1 MNNSISVK
9 ALLRQIRCSEFVN
22 ACQMPMGYVEG
33 YPMFHRVNGKVYLV
47 IPFLR
52 FKVTGE
58 VDKTLVYPI
67 RYTVTAELPTGRIA
81 SFQDLSADSRFRKV
95 DFDKPIGLFRHDAIK
110 DLDKREFAAVK
121 DELYCAYDAVIGSL
135 LAGQEPAEEN
145 VEAMAKLLSRLA
157 EPCQKPIYQALDSN
171 FSAKFLL

>member
-9 ALLRQIRCSEFVN
+9 TLLRQIRCSEFVN

-67 RYTVTAELPTGRIA
+67 RYTVTAELPTGRIT

-110 DLDKREFAAVK
+110 DLTKQEFAAVK
-121 DELYCAYDAVIGSL
+121 DELYGAYDAVLASL
-135 LAGQEPAEEN
+135 LAGQEPAEEA
-145 VEAMAKLLSRLA
+145 VKAMAELLSRLA
-157 EPCQKPIYQALDSN
+157 EPCEKPIYQALDSN

>member
-1 MNNSISVK
+1 MKNSISVK
-9 ALLRQIRCSEFVN
+9 TLLRQIRCSEFVN

-47 IPFLR
+47 VPFLR

-81 SFQDLSADSRFRKV
+81 SFQDLAADSRFRKV

-110 DLDKREFAAVK
+110 DLTKQEFAAVK
-121 DELYCAYDAVIGSL
+121 EELYGAYDAVISSL
-135 LAGQEPAEEN
+135 LAGQEPAQEA

-157 EPCQKPIYQALDSN
+157 EPCEKPIYQALDSN
-171 FSAKFLL
+171 FCAKFLL

>member
-9 ALLRQIRCSEFVN
+9 TLLRDIRCSEFVN

-67 RYTVTAELPTGRIA
+67 RYTVTAELPTGRIT

-110 DLDKREFAAVK
+110 DLTKQEFAAVK
-121 DELYCAYDAVIGSL
+121 DELYGAYDAVLASL
-135 LAGQEPAEEN
+135 LAGQEPTEEA
-145 VEAMAKLLSRLA
+145 VKAMAELLSRLA
-157 EPCQKPIYQALDSN
+157 EPCEKPIYQALDSN

>member
-1 MNNSISVK
+1 MKKSVSVK
-9 ALLRQIRCSEFVN
+9 TLLRQIRCSEFVN
-22 ACQMPMGYVEG
+22 ACQMPMGYTDG
-33 YPMFHRVNGKVYLV
+33 YPIINRANGKVYLV

-67 RYTVTAELPTGRIA
+67 RYTVTAELPTGRIV
-81 SFQDLSADSRFRKV
+81 SFQDLGADSRFRKV

-121 DELYCAYDAVIGSL
+121 DALYGAYDTVIASL
-135 LAGQEPAEEN
+135 LAGEEPAEEAVN
-145 VEAMAKLLSRLA
+145 AMAELLSRLA
-157 EPCQKPIYQALDSN
+157 EPCQKPIYQALDGN
-171 FSAKFLL
+171 FSARFLG